1 MNSFD
6 KLHDICT
13 RLEHIESNAEWIA
26 RSMVHVDNSACQTGT
41 LISVLADE
49 VRGKILDL
57 VTELEKEILESQG
70 SLSRQLQ

>member
-13 RLEHIESNAEWIA
+13 RLEHVETNAEWIA
-26 RSMVHVDNSACQTGT
+26 RSMVHVDSTACQTGT

-49 VRGKILDL
+49 IRGKILDL
-57 VTELEKEILESQG
+57 VTELEKEILDARG